1 MSTDNNKNKKTNEER
16 VEEMGETIGKGG
28 EQASKAIEMRA
39 RAAHDA
45 REAMREGA
53 EQASKAIEM
62 RARAAYD
69 AREAMRE
76 GAEQAGAIRCAR
88 TIRKGMKEGNE
99 AEKEKNQDDDAE

>member
-53 EQASKAIEM
+53 
-62 RARAAYD
+62 
-69 AREAMRE
+69 
-76 GAEQAGAIRCAR
+76 AEQAGKSIRRAR
-88 TIRKGMKEGNE
+88 AIRKGMKEGNE